1 MNWME
6 MTTRGGQ
13 VKVWDVNSVN
23 ESQFTTK
30 LYSDKVS
37 SLQWHPSG
45 ELLCCGLQSSLYQV
59 IDPRLATSV
68 CEWIVGNEFDLFL
81 YSLIYSYIH
90 IFIWETFNIFS
101 IIYCD

>member
-1 MNWME
+1 MVWMD

-13 VKVWDVNSVN
+13 VKVWDVNSAN

-45 ELLCCGLQSSLYQV
+45 EFLCCGLQSSLYQV
-59 IDPRLATSV
+59 IDPRLADSV
-68 CEWIVGNEFDLFL
+68 CEWIVGNGFDLF
-81 YSLIYSYIH
+81 IYSFEFIYSVIH
-90 IFIWETFNIFS
+90 LYHDSLLNK
-101 IIYCD
+101 